1 MENEILTGLT
11 GCTQNHPKP
20 VAHDPDVDDL
30 AGRSAGTAT
39 AELDRRNDGVAHA
52 PNPPTLPPVSPPG
65 RVRQHTGPVRRMLLA
80 ATAGGLVGAVVASG
94 TLLLRD
100 DSGGSTATKR
110 PVQQVQTSGS
120 ATAAQGEI
128 AGILAKDV
136 PAVVA
141 ITTNGGPGLG
151 RSGGGAATGF
161 VIDPNG
167 IIVTNDHVVDSAG
180 SVSVTTSD
188 NRKLTARVLGEDASS
203 DLAVLK
209 VDATGLPTIELGDS
223 NQVQVGDDVVAIGNA
238 LDLDGGLSATRG
250 IVSGLH
256 RDIPTDNGR
265 LSGLIQTDAAI
276 NPGNS
281 GGPLVDAQG
290 RVIGINTAIANP
302 TRAQN
307 VGFVIPI
314 SKAKPI
320 IDRLRGGE

>member
-1 MENEILTGLT
+1 
-11 GCTQNHPKP
+11 
-20 VAHDPDVDDL
+20 
-30 AGRSAGTAT
+30 
-39 AELDRRNDGVAHA
+39 
-52 PNPPTLPPVSPPG
+52 
-65 RVRQHTGPVRRMLLA
+65 MLLA
-80 ATAGGLVGAVVASG
+80 ATAGGLVGALVASG
-94 TLLLRD
+94 TLVLRD
-100 DSGGSTATKR
+100 DSGGSTATQQPS
-110 PVQQVQTSGS
+110 PVQSSVSTP
-120 ATAAQGEI
+120 AAQAQGDI
-128 AGILAKDV
+128 AAILTKDV

-141 ITTNGGPGLG
+141 ITTDGGPGLG
-151 RSGGGAATGF
+151 RSSGGGAATGF
-161 VIDPNG
+161 VIDPAG
-167 IIVTNDHVVDSAG
+167 IIVTNDHVVDSAR

-188 NRKLTARVLGEDASS
+188 NKKFGARVLGEDPSS

-209 VDATGLPTIELGDS
+209 VDAPGLPAIELGDS

-256 RDIPTDNGR
+256 REIPTDNGR
-265 LSGLIQTDAAI
+265 LTGLIQTDAAI

-302 TRAQN
+302 STAQN

-314 SKAKPI
+314 SQAKPI